1 MEVESFKYALML
13 RAARGALNLGLKDV
27 GDQVGISSV
36 SVAKW
41 ENGSAAIKASTFGSL
56 QKFYKYNGVIMELNA
71 DGEPCVRLTE
81 EGVERIAANPKKP
94 KLISLEDIAA
104 IEMQS
109 VKSKAQESI
118 QAIQAQFAQVME
130 RLTSTED
137 HPSNAH
143 SPEALAEIE
152 EAARHLESVLRQSFS
167 TDKRPNRK

>member
-1 MEVESFKYALML
+1 MEIESFKYALML
-13 RAARGALNLGLKDV
+13 RAARGALSLGLKEV

-41 ENGSAAIKASTFGSL
+41 ENGSAAIKASTFGAL

-71 DGEPCVRLTE
+71 EGEPSVRLTE
-81 EGVERIAANPKKP
+81 EGVARIAANPKNP
-94 KLISLEDIAA
+94 TLISLEDIAA
-104 IEMQS
+104 MEIQS

-130 RLTSTED
+130 RLSTTD
-137 HPSNAH
+137 DQPSHAH
-143 SPEALAEIE
+143 SPEVLAEIE

-167 TDKRPNRK
+167 TDTRPNKK